1 MNLCIHLNQTYM
13 VLIPSN
19 SVLEGLWD
27 VRSNEL
33 LNLDIDLFMRR
44 NLLRVEDTLNDVT
57 ARQYFRS

>member
-1 MNLCIHLNQTYM
+1 MYTSQPNVHGTNT
-13 VLIPSN
+13 SN